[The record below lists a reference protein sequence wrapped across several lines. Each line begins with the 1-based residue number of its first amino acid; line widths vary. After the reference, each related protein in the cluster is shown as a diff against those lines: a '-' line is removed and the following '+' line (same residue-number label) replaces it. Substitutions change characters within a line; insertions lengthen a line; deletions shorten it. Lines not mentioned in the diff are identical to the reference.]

1 MSKYEK
7 LEGLLYIMMTIVSL
21 WVIANPMRPER
32 TGLSLSSIEDIV
44 LDSTGY
50 KISYFIDIENGDK
63 IDVYTSFE
71 EGDKIIEFLT
81 EYDSLVYSQD
91 FESAMEYEKQIY
103 NITKVKYIN
112 NEWFKGYIVLVL

>member
-7 LEGLLYIMMTIVSL
+7 IEGLLYLMMILVSL

-50 KISYFIDIENGDK
+50 KISYFTDIENEDK

-71 EGDKIIEFLT
+71 EGDKIIEFLA

-91 FESAMEYEKQIY
+91 FDSAIEYEKQIY

>member
-7 LEGLLYIMMTIVSL
+7 IEGLLYIMMTLVSL

-44 LDSTGY
+44 SDSTGY
-50 KISYFIDIENGDK
+50 RISYFTNIENGNK
-63 IDVYTSFE
+63 IDIYTSFE
-71 EGDKIIEFLT
+71 EGEKINQFLD
-81 EYDSLVYSQD
+81 EYENLVYSQD
-91 FESAMEYEKQIY
+91 FNSAIEYEKQIY